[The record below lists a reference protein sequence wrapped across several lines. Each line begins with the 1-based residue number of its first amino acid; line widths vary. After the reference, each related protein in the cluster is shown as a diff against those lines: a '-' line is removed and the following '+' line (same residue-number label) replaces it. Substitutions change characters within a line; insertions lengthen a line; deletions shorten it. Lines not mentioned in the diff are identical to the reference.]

1 MTVLESPVIF
11 HMTSFNNKQTRG
23 GNSKS
28 RRNAKR
34 SNGTTFSM
42 RQYDPFLSETK
53 EMFTRPLPK
62 TRNRKELKFLDLA
75 YSQAYVFDT
84 TGTVTALNL
93 VAEGDDNN
101 SRNGRQI
108 QLCSVEVQGKANPV
122 DGSTTPDFCR
132 LMLIYDSQ
140 ANGALPAI
148 TDILSAAT
156 SNSFLNLDNRDRFHI
171 IVDHKFVIG
180 ALSTTAT
187 QTYAESPTLEL
198 IDIHRKLSL
207 HTTFKGTTGA
217 IASIA
222 TGALLMVSIGDVP
235 PNDGAL
241 AGVSTRIRFT
251 DTSF

>member
-1 MTVLESPVIF
+1 M
-11 HMTSFNNKQTRG
+11 SFSF
-23 GNSKS
+23 SKS
-28 RRNAKR
+28 SRQRSSQTKRRNIQRTRVNK
-34 SNGTTFSM
+34 FST
-42 RQYDPFLSETK
+42 QSDPFLSETK
-53 EMFTRPLPK
+53 EMFTKPLPRS
-62 TRNRKELKFLDLA
+62 RNRKELKYLDLA

-93 VAEGDDNN
+93 VAEGDDNI

-108 QLCSVEVQGKANPV
+108 QIASVEVIGKANPV

-140 ANGALPAI
+140 TNGALPAI
-148 TDILSAAT
+148 TDILAAST

-171 IVDHKFVIG
+171 IADHKFVIG
-180 ALSTTAT
+180 GLSTTAT
-187 QTYAESPTLEL
+187 QTYAQSPTLEL
-198 IDIHRKLSL
+198 IDIHRKLAL

-222 TGALLMVSIGDVP
+222 TGALLLVSIGDVP

-251 DTSF
+251 DTSS